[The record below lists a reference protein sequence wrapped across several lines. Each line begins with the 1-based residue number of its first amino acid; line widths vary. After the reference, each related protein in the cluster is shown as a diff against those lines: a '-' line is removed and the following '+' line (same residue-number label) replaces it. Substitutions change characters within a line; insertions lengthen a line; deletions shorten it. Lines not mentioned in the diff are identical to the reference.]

1 MKHFKLA
8 KNLFI
13 LFAFCSL
20 FFHAN
25 KLQAQTG
32 NQTKGVVS
40 FVTSQNVYLKFENT
54 NQINPED
61 TIFIM
66 VDGKP
71 SPCLKI
77 IQKSSISCLAEI
89 IGDCPVSKDL
99 EVFHK
104 AKPKSESNK
113 IQALK
118 PIEKEKE
125 ELIETEDSTSTKNKL
140 LNNLNGRVSLA
151 NYNTTNG
158 TNSNNRTVG
167 RVYLN
172 AKEILGSKFNFKTYL
187 NFNRVNKNI
196 NSANTQNTQFNLFQF
211 DLTYRD
217 DKGFSAGIGRNINNR
232 FLSVGAVDGL
242 HAEKVFEKFF
252 TGAIIGFKPNPFNY
266 NFSSNLFQ
274 AGAYAGIF
282 HDKNKLS
289 NTTIGFVEQRNS
301 NLTDRRYLFL
311 QHQSNLTA
319 KLNLF
324 ASAEADLFSVNLTG
338 VSSSNL
344 NLTSLFT
351 SLSYRATKKLNLV
364 ATLDFRRNLILY
376 QSYSDNLP
384 ILINNNPLKTGLRLR
399 ANYQISKNIYTGFGY
414 NQRIQSDNNNDFY
427 NISGFLSFSRL
438 LGGRLNLNFNQN
450 QNEFFNYR
458 TYSARY
464 TYLFIHKKL
473 DVSPYFRFN
482 QFGYTKVEG
491 KAINQIYTGLDLHYS
506 ITKKLSIGTLFE
518 FSKREQSVYNRFN
531 INIIQRF

>member
-66 VDGKP
+66 VDRKP

-196 NSANTQNTQFNLFQF
+196 NSTSTQNTQFNLFQF

-252 TGAIIGFKPNPFNY
+252 TGAIVGFKPNPFNY

-324 ASAEADLFSVNLTG
+324 ASAEADLFSVNLAG

-364 ATLDFRRNLILY
+364 ATTDFRRNLILY

-464 TYLFIHKKL
+464 SYLFIHKKL

-506 ITKKLSIGTLFE
+506 ITKKLSIGTLYE